1 MLIAASSRFIP
12 IQSSW
17 CRVQSGVPRV
27 TPLARFEG
35 SRDTLEAMR
44 YRSSRRLVV
53 VATSCTI
60 LALAARSLIS
70 QEEGLQPFPSP
81 TEAPP
86 GAHYVG
92 AAACAK
98 CHPSET
104 ETAPST
110 PMGHALE
117 PAGDCAILRAHPKLA
132 FRQAPYTYEIVRQ
145 GAGSVLKVTDG
156 RETISEPILWAFG
169 LGNAGQTYIFK
180 HGGSYYE
187 SRVSFFSAIQ
197 GLDITVGH
205 LRSVPQML
213 DAAAGRPISD
223 DEARRCFGCH
233 STNAATALGL
243 QVERLVPG
251 VTCESCHGPAAD
263 HVAAMQA
270 GKLENLHIFNPGKLS
285 PGDLGDF
292 CGSCHRSLI
301 AVRLAG
307 THGVADVRFQPYRLS
322 LSKCYDFDDPRIS
335 CLACHNPHQSKLPDA
350 ATVDQR
356 CLACH
361 SSSRITRRPT
371 KTAANAREARACPV
385 GKERCGSC
393 HMPQYEIPGSHTK
406 FTDHDI
412 RVVKAG
418 EPYPG

>member
-1 MLIAASSRFIP
+1 MS
-12 IQSSW
+12 
-17 CRVQSGVPRV
+17 
-27 TPLARFEG
+27 
-35 SRDTLEAMR
+35 D
-44 YRSSRRLVV
+44 RSLRRRVV
-53 VATSCTI
+53 VAAASYC
-60 LALAARSLIS
+60 LVAVAARLLIS

-104 ETAPST
+104 ETAPAT

-117 PAGDCAILRAHPKLA
+117 PAGDCTILRAHPRLA
-132 FRQAPYTYEIVRQ
+132 FREGPYSYEIVRQ
-145 GAGSVLKVTDG
+145 GDRSLFTVTDG

-180 HGGSYYE
+180 HHGSYYE

-197 GLDITVGH
+197 ELDITVGH
-205 LRSVPQML
+205 LRSVPPSL
-213 DAAAGRPISD
+213 EAAAGRPISD

-233 STNAATALGL
+233 STDAASASGL
-243 QVERLVPG
+243 RVEHLIPG

-263 HVAAMQA
+263 HVAAMNT
-270 GKLENLHIFNPGKLS
+270 GKLENLHIFNPGKLD

-301 AVRLAG
+301 AVQLAG
-307 THGVADVRFQPYRLS
+307 TQGIADVRFQPYRLS
-322 LSKCYDFDDPRIS
+322 LSRCYDWGDARIS
-335 CLACHNPHQSKLPDA
+335 CLACHDPHRSKLPDA

-361 SSSRITRRPT
+361 SSSRATRRPP
-371 KTAANAREARACPV
+371 KTARGARHARACPV

-412 RVVKAG
+412 RVVKPG

>member
-1 MLIAASSRFIP
+1 MSFLLGHILAAMS
-12 IQSSW
+12 
-17 CRVQSGVPRV
+17 
-27 TPLARFEG
+27 
-35 SRDTLEAMR
+35 
-44 YRSSRRLVV
+44 YRRLSRMVM
-53 VATSCTI
+53 VATLCVVIGGASG
-60 LALAARSLIS
+60 SLFS

-104 ETAPST
+104 ETAPAT

-117 PAGDCAILRAHPKLA
+117 PVSNCTILRAHPTLT
-132 FRQAPYTYEIVRQ
+132 FREGPYSYEILRQ
-145 GAGSVLKVTDG
+145 GDRSIFTVSDG
-156 RETISEPILWAFG
+156 RATISEPILWAFG
-169 LGNAGQTYIFK
+169 LGNAGQTYIFR
-180 HGGSYYE
+180 HNGSYYE
-187 SRVSFFSAIQ
+187 SRVSFFSAIE

-205 LRSVPQML
+205 LRSVPPSL
-213 DAAAGRPISD
+213 AAAAGRRISD
-223 DEARRCFGCH
+223 DEARQCFGCH
-233 STNAATALGL
+233 STDAATSSGL
-243 QVERLVPG
+243 RVEHLIPG
-251 VTCESCHGPAAD
+251 VTCESCHGPGAE

-285 PGDLGDF
+285 PGDLDDF
-292 CGSCHRSLI
+292 CGSCHRSVI
-301 AVRLAG
+301 AVQLAG

-322 LSKCYDFDDPRIS
+322 MSKCYDWSDPRID
-335 CLACHNPHQSKLPDA
+335 CLACHDPHQSKLPDA

-361 SSSRITRRPT
+361 PSSRSAQRPA
-371 KTAANAREARACPV
+371 KTSASARGARACPV
-385 GKERCGSC
+385 GKKRCGSC

-412 RVVKAG
+412 RVVKPA